1 MGRASEHEVL
11 ALSRRLH
18 IAGIT
23 GRKDGRSGL
32 WPARRK
38 DCRLWPMVL
47 AKHVLLA
54 DSSRL
59 IKKIPGHEG
68 PGKLKGS
75 DSEEYAIAP
84 QEAQ

>member
-1 MGRASEHEVL
+1 
-11 ALSRRLH
+11 
-18 IAGIT
+18 
-23 GRKDGRSGL
+23 
-32 WPARRK
+32 
-38 DCRLWPMVL
+38 
-47 AKHVLLA
+47 VLLA